1 MEPQEMP
8 NAAEPSQT
16 EVSPPDAPAL
26 DESLSATV
34 REEIERRF
42 QSAKDKRWAELERQY
57 GALAAHQPPDGE
69 ALRRRAAA
77 LAEQAGL
84 EDAPALAAA
93 DFGLAQYLEILEA
106 AATAALGRARKPAPT
121 PAQAI
126 PPGAA
131 APAPD
136 LEADYRRRLRALRP
150 GDLNGLLALKREY
163 REKGLPV
170 F

>member
-1 MEPQEMP
+1 MDEQELV
-8 NAAEPSQT
+8 NAAEPSDV
-16 EVSPPDAPAL
+16 EVSPPDTPAL

-57 GALAAHQPPDGE
+57 GALAAHQPPDAE
-69 ALRRRAAA
+69 ALRERAIA

-84 EDAPALAAA
+84 TDAPALAAP
-93 DFGLAQYLEILEA
+93 DFGLAQYLEVLEA
-106 AATAALGRARKPAPT
+106 AASAALGRARKPAAT

-126 PPGAA
+126 QPGGGGPP
-131 APAPD
+131 PD
-136 LEADYRRRLRALRP
+136 LEADYQRRLRALRP